1 MINKANPRFLVLGVL
16 ALLLLSLVVTRWVKG
31 WGLVTIHANDI
42 PLAQVIAS
50 IERQGH
56 VGVITSLDLTKPIS
70 MDVEKV
76 SPAEALDTLSA
87 NLDAD
92 WRALFIVAPTKDSL
106 AGAVDAMK
114 ASGYVDRWT
123 RLFYP
128 MPSLTGA
135 GGEAS
140 DPRILAWKPEG
151 TNPSLASILD
161 EAAQKSGAMII
172 YPSEWSPTTT
182 TYPKEEPLR
191 KALTTLATSV
201 HGQSGEFFLL
211 TKMNRWGGGESN
223 SDREGRAATDDGS
236 NQRGPA
242 RMNPAWRK
250 ERFQA
255 QIQSLPPSEQEEAVK
270 MVAEM
275 ESIHNQLEGLPR
287 NEREAKFRELAANS
301 SMAQSMEDR
310 RNLRDSKMSPQQ
322 RISKAVS
329 YIARKQAMQSSQATK
344 P

>member
-1 MINKANPRFLVLGVL
+1 
-16 ALLLLSLVVTRWVKG
+16 
-31 WGLVTIHANDI
+31 
-42 PLAQVIAS
+42 
-50 IERQGH
+50 
-56 VGVITSLDLTKPIS
+56 
-70 MDVEKV
+70 
-76 SPAEALDTLSA
+76 
-87 NLDAD
+87 
-92 WRALFIVAPTKDSL
+92 
-106 AGAVDAMK
+106 
-114 ASGYVDRWT
+114 
-123 RLFYP
+123 
-128 MPSLTGA
+128 MPSLAGA
-135 GGEAS
+135 GGEAM
-140 DPRILAWKPEG
+140 DPRLLSWKPEG
-151 TNPSLASILD
+151 TNSSLPSILD

-172 YPSEWSPTTT
+172 YPSEWSPTAP

-201 HGQSGEFFLL
+201 HGQTGEFFLL

-223 SDREGRAATDDGS
+223 PDREGRAATDDGS

-301 SMAQSMEDR
+301 SMAQTMEDR

-322 RISKAVS
+322 RISRAVS
-329 YIARKQAMQSSQATK
+329 YIARKQSMQSSQATK

>member
-1 MINKANPRFLVLGVL
+1 MINNTNPRFLVLGVL
-16 ALLLLSLVVTRWVKG
+16 ALLLLSLVVSRWVKG
-31 WGLVTIHANDI
+31 WGLVTIHANDL
-42 PLAQVIAS
+42 PLAQVISS

-92 WRALFIVAPTKDSL
+92 WRALFIVAPTKDAL

-135 GGEAS
+135 GGEAI
-140 DPRILAWKPEG
+140 DPRLLAWKPEG
-151 TNPSLASILD
+151 TNSSLPSILD

-172 YPSEWSPTTT
+172 YPSEWSPTAP

-201 HGQSGEFFLL
+201 HGQTGEFFLL

-223 SDREGRAATDDGS
+223 SDR
-236 NQRGPA
+236 GPA
-242 RMNPAWRK
+242 SMNPAWRK
-250 ERFQA
+250 ERFEA
-255 QIQSLPPSEQEEAVK
+255 QIKSLPNSEQEHAVK

-275 ESIHNQLEGLPR
+275 ESIHTQLEGLPR
-287 NEREAKFRELAANS
+287 DERETKFRELAADS
-301 SMAQSMEDR
+301 SMAQTLEDR
-310 RNLRDSKMSPQQ
+310 RSLRDSKMSPQQ
-322 RISKAVS
+322 RINKAVS
-329 YIARKQAMQSSQATK
+329 YIARKQAMQSSQANK